1 MYIKSLSGIS
11 GIEIAFLFN
20 QEGKIFRKLFLQKE
34 S

>member
-1 MYIKSLSGIS
+1 MVPITL